1 MSLLAENI
9 VRRLVY
15 GKPVKSILV
24 VGTTNTNASALME
37 FLLMAEGEGKGMI
50 ISSAGISASDGFP
63 MDSKALSFLKAAGID
78 ASGFRS
84 RKLTDVM
91 AANFE
96 LILCTSMTVKGFLLF
111 LYPEATIYTLSEYA
125 LMGTDVYGMEDLSVE
140 EYRRVA
146 EELHE
151 MARRIIARATKN
163 TTF

>member
-1 MSLLAENI
+1 VSLLAENI

-96 LILCTSMTVKGFLLF
+96 LI
-111 LYPEATIYTLSEYA
+111 
-125 LMGTDVYGMEDLSVE
+125 
-140 EYRRVA
+140 
-146 EELHE
+146 
-151 MARRIIARATKN
+151 
-163 TTF
+163 